1 MVSITALSA
10 VGAAFSVGAVGVC
23 AKAPELKLTT
33 PASAAAAISDPAFSD
48 PSDRFPRPIA
58 VSLFWAFDHVA
69 GLLQMA
75 IIADRRVLRKSMAAD
90 VRVGT
95 NRKGRMTVAEPPRR
109 VAGFCAARNTGT
121 ILTM

>member
-33 PASAAAAISDPAFSD
+33 PTSAAAAISDPAFSD

-75 IIADRRVLRKSMAAD
+75 IIAGQRVLRKSMSAD
-90 VRVGT
+90 AIREWAPIA
-95 NRKGRMTVAEPPRR
+95 KDE
-109 VAGFCAARNTGT
+109 
-121 ILTM
+121 

>member
-48 PSDRFPRPIA
+48 PRDRFPGHIA
-58 VSLFWAFDHVA
+58 VSLFWAFDHVP
-69 GLLQMA
+69 GLSQMA
-75 IIADRRVLRKSMAAD
+75 IIEGQRVFRKSMSSAA
-90 VRVGT
+90 
-95 NRKGRMTVAEPPRR
+95 NREWAPSATYEVH
-109 VAGFCAARNTGT
+109 
-121 ILTM
+121 